1 MGRAELASI
10 YQDAREREL
19 NRPSKPPAPNEALE
33 LDMVGYRAKIERKF
47 AQSHMNQSY
56 QMRRVYPEP
65 LNTSESDGVTHISAE
80 TAMLLANLSHPTDEL
95 GAALNFIPR
104 STPLLESLY
113 LKSNQKSKQKIEVPK
128 QKQQTHRIATES
140 KGDQELTDYG
150 ATVNG
155 VTPSQKRH

>member
-1 MGRAELASI
+1 MGRAEIASI
-10 YQDAREREL
+10 YQDARERER

-65 LNTSESDGVTHISAE
+65 LNISESDGVTHISAE
-80 TAMLLANLSHPTDEL
+80 TAMLLADLSHPTEEP
-95 GAALNFIPR
+95 GAALDFIPR

-128 QKQQTHRIATES
+128 QKPQTHRIATES
-140 KGDQELTDYG
+140 EGHQESTDYG
-150 ATVNG
+150 GTVNG
-155 VTPSQKRH
+155 VTPSQKRY